1 MANKNS
7 LLLISE
13 ELLLHVKMKADTN
26 LEEMA
31 LKNRSIIQL
40 QNELKTDDAK
50 KSFWINVYNAYF
62 QLLIG
67 KYKGQRKGLFS
78 KKEIFIAQT
87 RFSLDDIEH
96 GILRKYTWKWSFGYI
111 PDPFVSLLTRNL
123 AVEKTDY
130 RIHFALNCGAKSC
143 PPIAFYI
150 FNNIDK
156 QLNDA
161 MFSFLISETTINNQT
176 KIINTSKLLY
186 WYKGDFGGSK
196 GIKTIIS
203 KVFESDLTKYKLVYN
218 KYNWESQLENYTN

>member
-1 MANKNS
+1 
-7 LLLISE
+7 
-13 ELLLHVKMKADTN
+13 LLLHVKMKANTN

-96 GILRKYTWKWSFGYI
+96 GILRKYTWKWSLGYI

-130 RIHFALNCGAKSC
+130 RIHFALNCGVKSC

-176 KIINTSKLLY
+176 KIIKTSKLLH

>member
-7 LLLISE
+7 LLSLSE

-31 LKNRSIIQL
+31 LKNSSIIQL

-123 AVEKTDY
+123 AVKKTDY

>member
-7 LLLISE
+7 LLSISE
-13 ELLLHVKMKADTN
+13 ELLLHVKIKADTN

-31 LKNRSIIQL
+31 LKNSSIIQL

-123 AVEKTDY
+123 AVKKTDY

>member
-7 LLLISE
+7 LLSISE

-26 LEEMA
+26 LEEMV
-31 LKNRSIIQL
+31 LKNVSIIQL

-50 KSFWINVYNAYF
+50 KCFWINVYNAYF

-78 KKEIFIAQT
+78 KKEIIIAQT

-96 GILRKYTWKWSFGYI
+96 GILRKYTWKWSFGYF
-111 PDPFVSLLTRNL
+111 PDPFTSLLFRNL
-123 AVEKTDY
+123 AVEKVDC

-143 PPIAFYI
+143 PPIAFYTFKEI
-150 FNNIDK
+150 NK
-156 QLNDA
+156 QLDDA

-186 WYKGDFGGSK
+186 WYKGDFGGAK
-196 GIKTIIS
+196 GIKKMIS
-203 KVFESDLTKYKLVYN
+203 KVFEWDLTKYKLVYN
-218 KYNWESQLENYTN
+218 KYNWESQLENYSN

>member
-176 KIINTSKLLY
+176 KIINTSKLLH
-186 WYKGDFGGSK
+186 WYRGDFGGAK

>member
-7 LLLISE
+7 LLSISE
-13 ELLLHVKMKADTN
+13 ELLLHVKIKADTN

-31 LKNRSIIQL
+31 LKNSSIIQL